1 MNDILLTDNNDIK
14 ITNGDFDIGDSEI
27 QEVALI
33 LQSIQ
38 GDWKTTPVL
47 GPNLYRFINGKVTKT
62 EIERETAI
70 HLAIDNKDYKS
81 LKTKIET
88 FLNRGQ

>member
-1 MNDILLTDNNDIK
+1 MNDILLDDNNDIK
-14 ITNGDFDIGDSEI
+14 ILNGDFDIGESEM

-33 LQSIQ
+33 LQSAQ
-38 GDWKTTPVL
+38 GEWKESPLL
-47 GPNLYRFINGKVTKT
+47 GPNLYKFINSKVTKT
-62 EIERETAI
+62 EFEREIAL

-88 FLNRGQ
+88 FINRG